1 MSLEYTKKHACCNRI
16 PAPFYSRRALLILV
30 RRENKEDLTIDH
42 GEATAIHGGI
52 VEASEMSQGCSVTC
66 KRQTSVRVRIKL
78 NDLVWIVNGSNG
90 TRPLD

>member
-16 PAPFYSRRALLILV
+16 PAPFYLRRALLILV
-30 RRENKEDLTIDH
+30 RRGNKENLTIDR
-42 GEATAIHGGI
+42 GKATAI
-52 VEASEMSQGCSVTC
+52 VETSEMSQGCHVTC
-66 KRQTSVRVRIKL
+66 KQQTSVRVRIKL